1 MSEFLPTW
9 MSSYIDE
16 AGRKRRGHD
25 YAAPMYYMFPQPEKY
40 YENLKQWL
48 SPPVKPQQSEKINR
62 TNFVIEIA

>member
-1 MSEFLPTW
+1 

-48 SPPVKPQQSEKINR
+48 SPPLKPQQSEKS
-62 TNFVIEIA
+62 